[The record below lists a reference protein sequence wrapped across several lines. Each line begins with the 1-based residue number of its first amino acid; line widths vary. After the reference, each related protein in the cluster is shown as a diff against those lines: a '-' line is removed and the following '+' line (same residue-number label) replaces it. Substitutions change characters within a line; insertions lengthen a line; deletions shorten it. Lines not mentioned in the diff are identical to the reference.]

1 MQGLNTTC
9 LSDQKGWFHF
19 SIVTA
24 HKFFVL
30 PKKNTTPGKKNWSFP
45 PHQPLEKKITA
56 LEKKLSTTTAT
67 TTTTTT
73 ATTYFFFQGS
83 YFFFQ
88 CHPTKEFKPHP
99 PWVAWKETREEGS
112 LEQFL
117 KKKYCSNDMSKPPKG
132 AVSPRIGQ
140 PQPPDLFV
148 CIRKVDGCIAH
159 QGIQPMGKCRKC
171 AKCSKQR
178 ESGWGHDGMFKER
191 KVLTNCLTCQVPQL
205 LSISDT
211 KHKTHQEHAAV
222 CSQIQMQH
230 KIVLLAKFRSSA
242 TDKHSNLSIFQSS
255 GKLFSF
261 ATFSAFQDVE
271 I

>member
-1 MQGLNTTC
+1 ME
-9 LSDQKGWFHF
+9 QKRGRPW
-19 SIVTA
+19 
-24 HKFFVL
+24 
-30 PKKNTTPGKKNWSFP
+30 KKKIRPLEKNWSFP
-45 PHQPLEKKITA
+45 PHQPLEKKNYRPG
-56 LEKKLSTTTAT
+56 KKIKH
-67 TTTTTT
+67 
-73 ATTYFFFQGS
+73 YDYDYDYYGYYIFFFQGS

-132 AVSPRIGQ
+132 AVSPRIG
-140 PQPPDLFV
+140 QPPDLFV